1 MTDGNQSSQEPTW
14 VGEVWRFWFES
25 LPPGAWFKRDDAAD
39 AEIRQRFAGLHA
51 QLAAADHAAIP
62 LSSRTALATVIV
74 LDQFPRNM
82 FRDTQQAFAS
92 DVNARQVTKAAVAA
106 GLDRAL
112 DTNGR
117 VFLYLPLEHSE
128 DAEDQRLSVALISV
142 LGDANYTKFAQAH
155 RVIID
160 RFGRFPHRNAALG
173 RTSTPDEIAFLA
185 EPGSSF

>member
-1 MTDGNQSSQEPTW
+1 MSDGTQQLREPAW
-14 VGEVWRFWFES
+14 VDAVLRFWFET
-25 LPPGAWFKRDDAAD
+25 LTPQAWFKRDDAVD
-39 AEIRQRFAGLHA
+39 AEIRQRFASLHA
-51 QLAAADHAAIP
+51 QLAAADHVGVPANA
-62 LSSRTALATVIV
+62 RTALATVIV

-82 FRDTQQAFAS
+82 FRGTPQAFS
-92 DVNARQVTKAAVAA
+92 GDLKARQVTKAAVAA
-106 GLDRAL
+106 GLDREL

-155 RVIID
+155 KVIID

-173 RTSTPDEIAFLA
+173 RTSTPKEIAFLA
-185 EPGSSF
+185 EPCSSF